1 MDKQISQRKIPW
13 LANALVSSV
22 ILVIV
27 LASVFL
33 LTSIINGSPTNSVV
47 RTSKVM
53 TSTTD
58 PSSAQVGAVTNVSV
72 NDSTPPTGST
82 LISLSG
88 SGTRLSRPID
98 LSFLWSGVWSVDCI
112 DTTTSASLSISLSII
127 SATNGQ
133 SITTTSLLSR
143 PLKVGGISSGTFL
156 GKAATLGRISV
167 SSGCDWSVSIIR
179 SKVK

>member
-58 PSSAQVGAVTNVSV
+58 PSIAQVGAVTNVSV

-88 SGTRLSRPID
+88 SGTRSSRPID